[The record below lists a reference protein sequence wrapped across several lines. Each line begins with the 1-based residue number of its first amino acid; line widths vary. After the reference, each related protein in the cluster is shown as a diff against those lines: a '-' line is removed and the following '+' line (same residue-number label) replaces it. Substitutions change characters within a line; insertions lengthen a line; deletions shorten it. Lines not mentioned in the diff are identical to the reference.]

1 MIEQARNSL
10 RETGLQVFSPYH
22 DVGLGSAHDVVGQDL
37 QAIEECDLVLAISD
51 GLDAGTVYE
60 IGYARA
66 LRKPVVVY
74 SERHKGESLKMM
86 EGSGCT
92 LCDNYTTA
100 LYTTL
105 WEAVKL

>member
-1 MIEQARNSL
+1 MVEQARNNLHEMGL
-10 RETGLQVFSPYH
+10 RVFSPYH
-22 DVGLGSAHDVVGQDL
+22 DVGLGSADDVVAQDL
-37 QAIEECDLVLAISD
+37 QAIVDCDLMLAITD

-66 LRKPVVVY
+66 LNKPVIVY